1 MSKWVSIYRVISRH
15 HLRPSVIFSFPEA
28 LYYVLQS
35 FLPLYP
41 SRRDILWVCLRV
53 GSGREGSAVL
63 WSHTALECSV
73 FSTRDVCLLSTITR
87 SSDPPSPYTECAV
100 CRNNRFFFRNIR
112 GISPELLVKFL
123 LNYSVWSLECGVWI
137 WVCEEIER
145 WPTSLEAARTT
156 VLNFK
161 FVYYQSIRILSK
173 SKVTS
178 GKFENYSGQFFCP
191 RTNGPGAETNHHRFF
206 FFFYIFLIFSFF
218 FFPVS
223 FFPLLL
229 NFNLIL
235 DSGVYERHK
244 FSGSKLRCF
253 LQT

>member
-1 MSKWVSIYRVISRH
+1 MSCSLSSLSIQVVGTSCECVWGWGVGGRGQQCCDRILHLSVAYSVRGMYACLALLPDHRIRH
-15 HLRPSVIFSFPEA
+15 LLTLNVQSVGITAFSFAISEA
-28 LYYVLQS
+28 
-35 FLPLYP
+35 FLPN
-41 SRRDILWVCLRV
+41 SW
-53 GSGREGSAVL
+53 
-63 WSHTALECSV
+63 WNF
-73 FSTRDVCLLSTITR
+73 FSTTL
-87 SSDPPSPYTECAV
+87 Y
-100 CRNNRFFFRNIR
+100 
-112 GISPELLVKFL
+112 G
-123 LNYSVWSLECGVWI
+123 VWSLECGVWI